1 MKNVDFK
8 FLSTITILYVEDEK
22 GVREK
27 MMLNLD
33 TIFKDIIIAEDGE
46 DGLKKFFENSEKID
60 LIISDIKMPNR
71 DGLSMIKEIRKTVK
85 TPVII
90 TTAFNEID
98 YLHKS
103 ISVGISEYIIK
114 PIKIK
119 ELLNLITKI
128 LKIDEVIN
136 IGDFNFILSTN
147 ELYLNKELIS
157 LTFKEG
163 LFLNLIFQNRGRTLL
178 YETIQDRLW
187 EEYVPEATM
196 RSLARRV
203 RKKFP
208 YIETVTGVGYRI
220 EEIN

>member
-1 MKNVDFK
+1 MKNVDFF
-8 FLSTITILYVEDEK
+8 FLSAITVLYVEDDI

-27 MMLNLD
+27 MMLNID
-33 TIFKDIIIAEDGE
+33 SIFKKIILAEDGD
-46 DGLKKFFENSEKID
+46 DGLKKFFENKDEID

-71 DGLSMIKEIRKTVK
+71 DGLSMVQEIRKVVK

-103 ISVGISEYIIK
+103 ISVGISEYILK
-114 PIKIK
+114 PIKVK

-128 LKIDEVIN
+128 LKVDEVLN
-136 IGDFNFILSTN
+136 ISEFSFIFSTS
-147 ELYLNKELIS
+147 ELYMKKDSIP
-157 LTFKEG
+157 LTFQEG
-163 LFLNLIFQNRGRTLL
+163 AFLNLLFKNRDRTLL
-178 YETIQDRLW
+178 YETIQNQLW
-187 EEYVPEATM
+187 EEYVPETTI

-208 YIETVTGVGYRI
+208 YIETVTGIGYRI
-220 EEIN
+220 ENRD